1 MKKLDF
7 IIIAVLLVCAGGLYF
22 SGFLRPGDE
31 GAYAVVYVDG
41 EEVKRYDLS
50 QNTEDTIT
58 GINGI
63 NQIKVQDGEISVVS
77 ADCRDQVCVN
87 HLPINRENESIVCL
101 PHKVVIEI
109 ENGGKNSIDAVVK

>member
-22 SGFLRPGDE
+22 SGLLRPGDE

-50 QNTEDTIT
+50 QNTEDLSLIH
-58 GINGI
+58 IF
-63 NQIKVQDGEISVVS
+63 IKTPPLFIYGLYLI
-77 ADCRDQVCVN
+77 
-87 HLPINRENESIVCL
+87 L
-101 PHKVVIEI
+101 
-109 ENGGKNSIDAVVK
+109 

>member
-50 QNTEDTIT
+50 QILK
-58 GINGI
+58 I
-63 NQIKVQDGEISVVS
+63 
-77 ADCRDQVCVN
+77 
-87 HLPINRENESIVCL
+87 L
-101 PHKVVIEI
+101 
-109 ENGGKNSIDAVVK
+109 